1 MGTSRN
7 LEDLLVSG
15 SGYQNII
22 TTDLVDDPL
31 LMVSNMRY
39 FQKISKEMYQY
50 TVVRHDYSSAVILCQ
65 VACANPSLYAGCG
78 QTLTAKVQKAESSC
92 EWPPG
97 TPSKG

>member
-7 LEDLLVSG
+7 PEDLLVSG

-22 TTDLVDDPL
+22 FTELVDDPL
-31 LMVSNMRY
+31 LMVNNMRY

-50 TVVRHDYSSAVILCQ
+50 TVVRHDYSSAVILCR
-65 VACANPSLYAGCG
+65 VACLNPSPYAGFG
-78 QTLTAKVQKAESSC
+78 QTLTTKFRQTESSR